1 MLQYYPSFNH
11 IFDDLKGLSGNRTGI
26 LNQSQ
31 APVCNH
37 PHDVYLKSVT
47 GQMPDYHKQFIG
59 ELSQVSYH
67 IIGYG
72 SHYEEALIRYL
83 GESIER
89 YASIISGDLLS
100 DRIVYA
106 SHKELSQTDHV
117 MPLEYLQVSLHS
129 GPD

>member
-59 ELSQVSYH
+59 ELVRSV
-67 IIGYG
+67 II
-72 SHYEEALIRYL
+72 
-83 GESIER
+83 
-89 YASIISGDLLS
+89 LL
-100 DRIVYA
+100 DMAVTMKR
-106 SHKELSQTDHV
+106 L
-117 MPLEYLQVSLHS
+117 
-129 GPD
+129 